1 MPLKAMFPSNAT
13 SGGFSNQKRLKK
25 MLMQASLFII
35 HQTVGRLFMKAQ
47 VWYGNTIIGASVSE
61 PHTNEFNGGIYLI
74 DYVRIVCHM
83 SNAQVCMP
91 CAGKHLTTHGHQ
103 DVLLL
108 VQSRFVTCIIF
119 IVKLDNSN
127 TSGRA
132 LKSL

>member
-35 HQTVGRLFMKAQ
+35 NQTVGRLFMKAQ

-61 PHTNEFNGGIYLI
+61 PHTNEFNGRISLI
-74 DYVRIVCHM
+74 DYVRIVCCM

-91 CAGKHLTTHGHQ
+91 CA
-103 DVLLL
+103 
-108 VQSRFVTCIIF
+108 
-119 IVKLDNSN
+119 SN
-127 TSGRA
+127 MCVI
-132 LKSL
+132 